1 MPDLVQNSS
10 LHPFGNLSYD
20 FYQKLTSLFMILKK
34 IHVTDIDIASNKYR
48 DTFLKPLL
56 NSIAIAI
63 IKQYCDSDY

>member
-1 MPDLVQNSS
+1 
-10 LHPFGNLSYD
+10 
-20 FYQKLTSLFMILKK
+20 MILKK